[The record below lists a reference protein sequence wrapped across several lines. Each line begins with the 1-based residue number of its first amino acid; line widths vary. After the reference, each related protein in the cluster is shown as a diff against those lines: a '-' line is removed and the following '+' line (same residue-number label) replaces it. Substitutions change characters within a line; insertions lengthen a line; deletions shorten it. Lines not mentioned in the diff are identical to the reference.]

1 MAGSRCSLSLF
12 GSRLVTVHRPA
23 PLRGLALFLQP
34 LQPAEHCGATA
45 HTGGDG
51 MEHEYC
57 ALIVDGNLEHR
68 ARLRLAMRASLLF
81 PTVHVANSLQEAEL
95 HLSEEPID
103 IVFIAMREDGDAINR
118 FIKRLKQELAGR
130 DAAYVLL
137 LEGRR
142 NSVEIARTLVDGAD
156 ALLLEPYSV
165 ESLHTISRL
174 AEKMKKERSRVR
186 MQVPLRLLV
195 REIAAQLGQV
205 ARLEKSGASASVSRG
220 VLQEMCSVLG
230 ELDPETRSLY
240 FEVILDVFPE
250 IPATHCSVHVGT
262 YRGVSQ
268 RVRSNYSVRAI
279 MAVREALVA

>member
-1 MAGSRCSLSLF
+1 
-12 GSRLVTVHRPA
+12 
-23 PLRGLALFLQP
+23 
-34 LQPAEHCGATA
+34 
-45 HTGGDG
+45 
-51 MEHEYC
+51 MEHNFC

-68 ARLRLAMRASLLF
+68 ARLRLAMRVSLLF
-81 PTVHVANSLQEAEL
+81 PTVHVANSLEEADL
-95 HLSEEPID
+95 LLSEEPID
-103 IVFIAMREDGDAINR
+103 IVFIAIREDGDVVNR

-156 ALLLEPYSV
+156 ALLLEPYFV

-205 ARLEKSGASASVSRG
+205 ARLEKSGASALVSRG
-220 VLQEMCSVLG
+220 VLREMCSVLG
-230 ELDPETRSLY
+230 ELDPETLSLY
-240 FEVILDVFPE
+240 FEVILDVFPQ
-250 IPATHCSVHVGT
+250 IPATHGSVHVPT
-262 YRGVSQ
+262 YQGISQ

-279 MAVREALVA
+279 MAVRDALVA

>member
-1 MAGSRCSLSLF
+1 M
-12 GSRLVTVHRPA
+12 
-23 PLRGLALFLQP
+23 
-34 LQPAEHCGATA
+34 
-45 HTGGDG
+45 DN
-51 MEHEYC
+51 YC
-57 ALIVDGNLEHR
+57 ALIVEGNLEHR
-68 ARLRLAMRASLLF
+68 ARLRVAMRASLLF
-81 PTVHVANSLQEAEL
+81 PTVHVANSLQEAER

-103 IVFIAMREDGDAINR
+103 IVFIAIREDGDVVNR

-165 ESLHTISRL
+165 EALHAISRL
-174 AEKMKKERSRVR
+174 AEKMKKERSRAR

-205 ARLEKSGASASVSRG
+205 ARLEKSGASGLVSRS

-230 ELDPETRSLY
+230 ELDQETLSLY
-240 FEVILDVFPE
+240 FEVILEVFPE
-250 IPATHCSVHVGT
+250 LPATHSSVHVGT

-268 RVRSNYSVRAI
+268 CVQNNYSLRAI
-279 MAVREALVA
+279 KAVREALVA

>member
-1 MAGSRCSLSLF
+1 
-12 GSRLVTVHRPA
+12 
-23 PLRGLALFLQP
+23 
-34 LQPAEHCGATA
+34 
-45 HTGGDG
+45 
-51 MEHEYC
+51 MERMYC
-57 ALIVDGNLEHR
+57 ALIVDRDLEHR
-68 ARLRLAMRASLLF
+68 ARLRLAMRTSLLF
-81 PTVHVANSLQEAEL
+81 PTIHVANSLEEAEH

-103 IVFIAMREDGDAINR
+103 IVFIAMREDGEAINR
-118 FIKRLKQELAGR
+118 FIKRLKQEPAGR

-137 LEGRR
+137 LEGSRS
-142 NSVEIARTLVDGAD
+142 SVEIARTLLDGAD

-250 IPATHCSVHVGT
+250 IPATHCSVHIAS

-268 RVRSNYSVRAI
+268 RVRNNHSVRTI

>member
-1 MAGSRCSLSLF
+1 
-12 GSRLVTVHRPA
+12 
-23 PLRGLALFLQP
+23 
-34 LQPAEHCGATA
+34 
-45 HTGGDG
+45 

-81 PTVHVANSLQEAEL
+81 PTVHVANSLEEAEL

-103 IVFIAMREDGDAINR
+103 IVFIAMREDGDVVNR
-118 FIKRLKQELAGR
+118 FIKKLKQELAGR

-156 ALLLEPYSV
+156 AILLEPYSV

-174 AEKMKKERSRVR
+174 AEQMKKERSRMR

-205 ARLEKSGASASVSRG
+205 ARLEKSGASASLSRG

-230 ELDPETRSLY
+230 ELDPETCSLY
-240 FEVILDVFPE
+240 FEVILDVFPQ

-268 RVRSNYSVRAI
+268 RVRNNYSVRAI

>member
-1 MAGSRCSLSLF
+1 
-12 GSRLVTVHRPA
+12 
-23 PLRGLALFLQP
+23 
-34 LQPAEHCGATA
+34 
-45 HTGGDG
+45 
-51 MEHEYC
+51 
-57 ALIVDGNLEHR
+57 
-68 ARLRLAMRASLLF
+68 MRASLLF
-81 PTVHVANSLQEAEL
+81 PTVHVANSLEEAER

-103 IVFIAMREDGDAINR
+103 IVFIAIREDGDVVNR

-142 NSVEIARTLVDGAD
+142 NSVEIARTLLDGAD

-165 ESLHTISRL
+165 ESLHAIGRL
-174 AEKMKKERSRVR
+174 AEKIKKERSRAR

-205 ARLEKSGASASVSRG
+205 ARLEKSGASGLVSRS

-230 ELDPETRSLY
+230 ELDQETLSLY
-240 FEVILDVFPE
+240 FEVIMEVFPE
-250 IPATHCSVHVGT
+250 LPATHSSVHVGT

-268 RVRSNYSVRAI
+268 CVQNNYSLRRSKLSGRRWWHSVRTPG
-279 MAVREALVA
+279 

>member
-1 MAGSRCSLSLF
+1 M
-12 GSRLVTVHRPA
+12 
-23 PLRGLALFLQP
+23 
-34 LQPAEHCGATA
+34 
-45 HTGGDG
+45 DN
-51 MEHEYC
+51 YC
-57 ALIVDGNLEHR
+57 ALIVEGNLEHR

-95 HLSEEPID
+95 HLLEEPID
-103 IVFIAMREDGDAINR
+103 IVFIAIREDGDVVNR

-142 NSVEIARTLVDGAD
+142 NSVEIARTLLDGAD

-165 ESLHTISRL
+165 ESLHAISRL
-174 AEKMKKERSRVR
+174 AEKIKKERSRVR
-186 MQVPLRLLV
+186 MQLPLRLLV

-205 ARLEKSGASASVSRG
+205 ARLEKSGASGLVSRS

-230 ELDPETRSLY
+230 ELDQETLSLY
-240 FEVILDVFPE
+240 FEVILEVFPE
-250 IPATHCSVHVGT
+250 LPATHSSVHVGT

-268 RVRSNYSVRAI
+268 CVQNNYSLRRSRLSGRRWWHSADPPSPK
-279 MAVREALVA
+279 RRPALPTVIPLG

>member
-1 MAGSRCSLSLF
+1 
-12 GSRLVTVHRPA
+12 
-23 PLRGLALFLQP
+23 
-34 LQPAEHCGATA
+34 
-45 HTGGDG
+45 
-51 MEHEYC
+51 
-57 ALIVDGNLEHR
+57 
-68 ARLRLAMRASLLF
+68 MRATSLF
-81 PTVHVANSLQEAEL
+81 PTVHVANSLQEADL
-95 HLSEEPID
+95 RLSEERID
-103 IVFIAMREDGDAINR
+103 IVFIAMREDRDVINR

-165 ESLHTISRL
+165 ESLQTISRL

-186 MQVPLRLLV
+186 MQATLLQVRMQGALRLLV

-205 ARLEKSGASASVSRG
+205 ARLQKSGASGLVSRG

-240 FEVILDVFPE
+240 FEVLLDIFPE
-250 IPATHCSVHVGT
+250 IPATHCSVHVPT
-262 YRGVSQ
+262 YHGISQ
-268 RVRSNYSVRAI
+268 RVRSNYSLRAI
-279 MAVREALVA
+279 LAVRDALVA

>member
-1 MAGSRCSLSLF
+1 
-12 GSRLVTVHRPA
+12 
-23 PLRGLALFLQP
+23 
-34 LQPAEHCGATA
+34 
-45 HTGGDG
+45 
-51 MEHEYC
+51 
-57 ALIVDGNLEHR
+57 
-68 ARLRLAMRASLLF
+68 MRASLLF
-81 PTVHVANSLQEAEL
+81 PTVHVANSLQEAER

-103 IVFIAMREDGDAINR
+103 IVFIAIREDGDVVNR

-142 NSVEIARTLVDGAD
+142 NSVEIARTLLDGAD

-165 ESLHTISRL
+165 ESLHAISRL
-174 AEKMKKERSRVR
+174 AEKMKKERSRMR

-205 ARLEKSGASASVSRG
+205 ARLEKSGASGLVSRS

-230 ELDPETRSLY
+230 ELDQETLSLY
-240 FEVILDVFPE
+240 FEVILEVFPE
-250 IPATHCSVHVGT
+250 LPATHCSVHVGT

-268 RVRSNYSVRAI
+268 CVQNNYSLRDQGCQGGVGGIASDQG
-279 MAVREALVA
+279 